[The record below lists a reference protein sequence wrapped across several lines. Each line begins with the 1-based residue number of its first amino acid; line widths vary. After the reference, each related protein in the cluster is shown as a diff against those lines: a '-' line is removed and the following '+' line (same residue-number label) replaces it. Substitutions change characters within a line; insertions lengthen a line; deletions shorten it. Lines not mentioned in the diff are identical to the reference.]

1 MTFFILNMWYSLF
14 YTNIDCRNKNCPC
27 LTSTHW
33 KRRSDAFLWIH
44 FRGVFCQFGGLAVL
58 ERHHSW
64 EFMYIILLGSIQMW
78 QLDLSGGWERGSSHI
93 YSSGNFPW
101 LIYNESA
108 FLSSNMI
115 RGGDWFPFYR
125 SIISLPE
132 IGKKKDFSRKYHSFA
147 NTRAYWRTAC
157 GSEISSWKVVGIII

>member
-1 MTFFILNMWYSLF
+1 MTFFILSMWYSLF

-44 FRGVFCQFGGLAVL
+44 FRGVFHQFGGLAVL
-58 ERHHSW
+58 ERHLSR

-78 QLDLSGGWERGSSHI
+78 QSDLSGGWVRGSSHI
-93 YSSGNFPW
+93 YSSGDFPW

-108 FLSSNMI
+108 FLSSNTI
-115 RGGDWFPFYR
+115 RGDWFPFYR
-125 SIISLPE
+125 SIIILPE
-132 IGKKKDFSRKYHSFA
+132 IGKKKDSLENTTALQTLERTGELCVVRKLA
-147 NTRAYWRTAC
+147 AEKWW
-157 GSEISSWKVVGIII
+157 EL

>member
-14 YTNIDCRNKNCPC
+14 YTNIDCRNKNCLC

-33 KRRSDAFLWIH
+33 KRRSDAFLWIN
-44 FRGVFCQFGGLAVL
+44 FCAVFHQFGGLTVL
-58 ERHHSW
+58 ERHLSR

-78 QLDLSGGWERGSSHI
+78 QSDLSGGWEKGSSHI

-108 FLSSNMI
+108 FLSSNTI
-115 RGGDWFPFYR
+115 WGDWFPFYR

-132 IGKKKDFSRKYHSFA
+132 TGKKKRFSRKYHSFA
-147 NTRAYWRTAC
+147 NTWAYWRTAC

>member
-115 RGGDWFPFYR
+115 RGGIGFLSTGQLLVSLKLER
-125 SIISLPE
+125 RRISLE
-132 IGKKKDFSRKYHSFA
+132 
-147 NTRAYWRTAC
+147 NTTALQTLERT
-157 GSEISSWKVVGIII
+157 GELRVVRRLAAEKWWEL